1 MDDLVSRAQRY
12 ATQAHRRIDQRRKY
26 SGQPYDT
33 HLKAVADIVRSV
45 TDDPQTLAAAWL
57 HDTLEDTPATYE
69 EIESEFGTEVAHLV
83 EELTDVSRPADG
95 NRAVRKAIDRRHL
108 ARASARA
115 KTIKLADLI
124 DNCADIAGHDAKFG
138 RVFISEAAVLLEVL
152 LDGDQRLLTR
162 ARKQISKYAEKLG
175 LPPLQAELLAL
186 DEDLETASKALHYR
200 PPVARLFIDAF
211 RATDIAEP
219 LRSFDSVRD
228 PEDIGRVLKDYDAP
242 VAGIRIDG
250 VMVGFA
256 SRAELDKGPEHARL
270 RAFSADQIVDG
281 NASLAEVVHVLNR
294 HEFCFVG
301 MLDEVIAYVGRSDFH
316 KPVVRMWL
324 FGIVTLVEM
333 EVTERI
339 AARWPDESWRS
350 LISPT
355 RLEKAEALKAERER
369 RGSNCR
375 LLDCLQLSDKGRL
388 VLANPEFLA
397 ELEFRT
403 AGAFKRAL
411 KELEGLRNNLA
422 HGQEFVTD
430 DWAQI
435 VRMVLRMEEIAGA
448 ER

>member
-1 MDDLVSRAQRY
+1 
-12 ATQAHRRIDQRRKY
+12 
-26 SGQPYDT
+26 
-33 HLKAVADIVRSV
+33 
-45 TDDPQTLAAAWL
+45 
-57 HDTLEDTPATYE
+57 
-69 EIESEFGTEVAHLV
+69 
-83 EELTDVSRPADG
+83 
-95 NRAVRKAIDRRHL
+95 
-108 ARASARA
+108 
-115 KTIKLADLI
+115 
-124 DNCADIAGHDAKFG
+124 
-138 RVFISEAAVLLEVL
+138 
-152 LDGDQRLLTR
+152 
-162 ARKQISKYAEKLG
+162 
-175 LPPLQAELLAL
+175 
-186 DEDLETASKALHYR
+186 
-200 PPVARLFIDAF
+200 
-211 RATDIAEP
+211 
-219 LRSFDSVRD
+219 
-228 PEDIGRVLKDYDAP
+228 
-242 VAGIRIDG
+242 
-250 VMVGFA
+250 
-256 SRAELDKGPEHARL
+256 
-270 RAFSADQIVDG
+270 
-281 NASLAEVVHVLNR
+281 
-294 HEFCFVG
+294 
-301 MLDEVIAYVGRSDFH
+301 RSDFH

-350 LISPT
+350 LISAR

-448 ER
+448 DR